1 LRCVAVSAG
10 EKATNADISSMPGK
24 TLVSV
29 VKNSSSSAVDAKVRY
44 NGTGKWTVVEDVNPT
59 KPLNS
64 VHLNATSSW
73 VVTPLTLG
81 CNGSTNGDHKEENGG
96 SDRLSNSRKSD
107 KDPSSR
113 QKLHP
118 QCELGVL

>member
-1 LRCVAVSAG
+1 
-10 EKATNADISSMPGK
+10 MPGK

-29 VKNSSSSAVDAKVRY
+29 VKNSSSSTVDAKARY
-44 NGTGKWTVVEDVNPT
+44 NGTGKWTVVKDVTPT
-59 KPLNS
+59 KTINS
-64 VHLNATSSW
+64 MHLNATISW
-73 VVTPLTLG
+73 VLTPMTLG

-96 SDRLSNSRKSD
+96 SVRLSNSRKSD